1 MPPPL
6 YQSVIDEVVARIAS
20 GQLLPGGMLPS
31 ETQLAAETGV
41 SQGTARK
48 ALIMLEQHGIVRRE
62 QGRGTFITA
71 RTPEGSLFNFFRLRP
86 RDGRILSPQV
96 EQERI
101 SSRPATQDEQASLQ
115 GAPATVTEIRRIR
128 SINGAPC
135 ALEISV
141 VSADLF
147 PGLERRSPLPS
158 ALYVLYQQAYGCII
172 LNADESI
179 AAEQPD
185 AETRQ
190 ALTLPAD
197 TPVLRV
203 ERVAHDILGRSVERR
218 LSFFRTDQLNYM
230 IRLD

>member
-6 YQSVIDEVVARIAS
+6 YQTVIDEVVARIAS

-31 ETQLAAETGV
+31 ETQLAVETGV

-48 ALIMLEQHGIVRRE
+48 ALTMLEQHGIVRRE

-71 RTPEGSLFNFFRLRP
+71 RTPEGSLFNFFRLRQ
-86 RDGRILSPQV
+86 RDGQILNPKV
-96 EQERI
+96 EQELI
-101 SSRPATQDEQASLQ
+101 SNRPATQDEQASLQ
-115 GAPATVTEIRRIR
+115 GSPSLVTEIRRVR
-128 SINGAPC
+128 SINGVRC
-135 ALEISV
+135 VLETSV
-141 VSADLF
+141 VPTDLF

-179 AAEQPD
+179 SAEQPD
-185 AETRQ
+185 AETQ
-190 ALTLPAD
+190 QELAIPAD
-197 TPVLRV
+197 MPVLRV
-203 ERVAHDILGRSVERR
+203 ERSAHDILGRSVERR